1 MREMI
6 NLLKHSERIKS
17 ELIIASKMLVALEGF
32 KGDELNGAAKMLEYY
47 FNALLTEVGIA
58 YNSTK
63 NVKFKEI
70 LDLISNLNVR
80 DYKASMQKISKAVSI
95 TATCANEAFQA
106 LFGDKNK

>member
-80 DYKASMQKISKAVSI
+80 DYKASMQKYRRLLA
-95 TATCANEAFQA
+95 
-106 LFGDKNK
+106 